1 MRSHGDSKRNEIFFD
16 DITLCNYPLWAQLKL
31 QTCSRQCFCLLVLS
45 ARGYLCMCAL
55 FYEVLNFSMKEKKN
69 RLLRLFFLPVVERIF
84 KTRLRYKF
92 FSGKTETRWREKN
105 ENKKFTAR
113 LSRRF
118 RVIFPLNEMRRKKS
132 INWEAFILT
141 SLRSFKTKV
150 GAKWEVTIES
160 NKWYRHLRFK
170 QLSV

>member
-55 FYEVLNFSMKEKKN
+55 FYEVLNFTMKEKKN

-92 FSGKTETRWREKN
+92 FSGKTETRRREKKRKQKIHRASF
-105 ENKKFTAR
+105 ET
-113 LSRRF
+113 LSSDFSIER
-118 RVIFPLNEMRRKKS
+118 NAKKKS

>member
-1 MRSHGDSKRNEIFFD
+1 MLYHCLSFDRCLRLRLKLIFFCLCHSMRSHGDSKRNEIFFD

-92 FSGKTETRWREKN
+92 FSGKAETRWREKKRKQKIHRASFETLSSDFSIERN
-105 ENKKFTAR
+105 AKK
-113 LSRRF
+113 
-118 RVIFPLNEMRRKKS
+118 KKVL
-132 INWEAFILT
+132 IE
-141 SLRSFKTKV
+141 RHSF
-150 GAKWEVTIES
+150 W
-160 NKWYRHLRFK
+160 L
-170 QLSV
+170 L